1 MTKDHI
7 AAVLDRVR
15 TWPEERQQDALRL
28 LLEMEAQ
35 DSSPYQL
42 TDEQL
47 AELRRRR
54 AKNDPKYVLLTEARG
69 RFRRPAE

>member
-1 MTKDHI
+1 MTRDQI

-15 TWPEERQQDALRL
+15 TWPEERQEDAVRV

-35 DSSPYQL
+35 DTSSYQL

-47 AELRRRR
+47 AEVQRRRGQ
-54 AKNDPKYVLLTEARG
+54 KDPKRMPIEEVFE
-69 RFRRPAE
+69 RFQRSD